1 MANRTEIIIS
11 ARDESKI
18 AFDSVSKSL
27 NKIQAE
33 AKRLNAS
40 NALNLNLGNF
50 VKGGLYAGAA
60 AASVEAVKGFV
71 RMNEELIKLN
81 GILKNSAGGNI
92 VFGQS
97 LQDVRNIASSAQ
109 VDLLGIGTTYA
120 RISNSL
126 KDLGVDQKQVSD
138 ITETLSLALKVNG
151 ATATESSSTLLQLSQ
166 AFGSGKLA
174 GDEFRAAMEAAPNVM
189 RQLAQSLNVPFGSLK
204 ELAAQG
210 QLTSDV
216 LLKAFTDQKF
226 LESLRLQAAQMKTVE
241 GSMQQLNNSVQLLA
255 GDFNKATG
263 FSNLLAEGISGIAGA
278 FEMASDVINNKP
290 IDWAKALPGGGK
302 SLIIDKE
309 GKVVIDFLSNLERQ
323 SDTTGKALRNLN
335 TIPTISWDAGDIGSI
350 KDYQEALSRG
360 SEAVSKFLN
369 NPSFSTKAENQKK
382 QLLDLANAFK
392 EAVKDVPQG
401 SEKYLEALKHVKEK
415 EKEILNEGKS
425 TGKSDAQKK
434 LEEQARAAQDF
445 TDKLKEQAAT
455 LGITGTALLQFD
467 AAQLKLTESQKQSV
481 NASILS
487 IENFEKNKK
496 AIEDATKAAEF
507 QQELMRQ
514 IGEDSQ
520 KQAQLDA
527 EPARKAQESYMSFME
542 AIRVESENL
551 NIELIKDDKARIK
564 AQLELEHQRS
574 VDRINGLGLESEQAQ
589 ALIEA
594 EAELFKKK
602 IENIDKS
609 AKGTK
614 NIAQEL
620 GLTFTSAFEDAA
632 LSGEKFSDVLAGLA
646 KDIERMALR
655 KAVTEPLGEIFKGF
669 DIGSFDFGS
678 IFANGNGGVYSGAG
692 ISAYSGQVVN
702 TPTLFPFAKGVGLMG
717 EAGPEAIMP
726 LKRGRGGK
734 LGIEGGSNTIVNVYN
749 NANGTQATATEKND
763 NGVRVIDIFIDQ
775 VKDSLNSDVN
785 RGTGSWLNSL
795 QTKFALNPAVGAM
808 R

>member
-1 MANRTEIIIS
+1 MANKTEIIIS

-50 VKGGLYAGAA
+50 VRGGAIAGAVA
-60 AASVEAVKGFV
+60 AFSSISDEVT
-71 RMNEELIKLN
+71 KLN

-97 LQDVRNIASSAQ
+97 LEDVKNIASVAQ
-109 VDLLGIGTTYA
+109 VDLLGVGTAYA

-151 ATATESSSTLLQLSQ
+151 ATAAESSSTLLQLSQ

-226 LESLRLQAAQMKTVE
+226 LESLRLQAAQMKTID
-241 GSMQQLNNSVQLLA
+241 GSLQELKNSLTLTVN
-255 GDFNKATG
+255 DFNKATG
-263 FSNLLAEGISGIAGA
+263 ASNLLAQGISGIAGA
-278 FEMASDVINNKP
+278 FELTSDVINNKP

-302 SLIIDKE
+302 SIMLDKD
-309 GKVVIDFLSNLERQ
+309 GNVVIDFLSNINKKLIETFDNGQ
-323 SDTTGKALRNLN
+323 KLN
-335 TIPTISWDAGDIGSI
+335 TIKFDGQIIDIGSM
-350 KDYQEALSRG
+350 KDYQDALNRG

-369 NPSFSTKAENQKK
+369 NPSFNTKTENQKK

-392 EAVKDVPQG
+392 DAVKDVPVG
-401 SEKYLEALKHVKEK
+401 SEKYLEALKRVKEK

-425 TGKSDAQKK
+425 TGKSEAQKRN
-434 LEEQARAAQDF
+434 EENAKAAQAF

-467 AAQLKLTESQKQSV
+467 AAQLKLSATQKQSV
-481 NASILS
+481 ADSIAL
-487 IENFEKNKK
+487 IDAFEKQ
-496 AIEDATKAAEF
+496 TKAAQDYADFEKLS
-507 QQELMRQ
+507 Q
-514 IGEDSQ
+514 DSDQ
-520 KQAQLDA
+520 RELDA
-527 EPARKAQESYMSFME
+527 LEEKSRMEQEMMATRE
-542 AIRVESENL
+542 ADYQAFYERLIAENENL
-551 NIELIKDDKARIK
+551 NIELIKDDKARVK
-564 AQLELEHQRS
+564 AQIDLEHERAIE
-574 VDRINGLGLESEQAQ
+574 RINGMMLESEQAQ
-589 ALIEA
+589 ALIDA
-594 EAELFKKK
+594 ETENYKKRLETIGK
-602 IENIDKS
+602 T
-609 AKGTK
+609 TK
-614 NIAQEL
+614 NTKSITEEL

-646 KDIERMALR
+646 KDIERMILR
-655 KAVTEPLGEIFKGF
+655 KTVTEPLGNIF
-669 DIGSFDFGS
+669 DDLIGGFDFGS
-678 IFANGNGGVYSGAG
+678 IFANANGGVYSGAG

-702 TPTLFPFAKGVGLMG
+702 SPTLFPFAKGVGLMG

-734 LGIEGGSNTIVNVYN
+734 LGIEGGGSTIVNVYN

-763 NGVRVIDIFIDQ
+763 NGVRVIDVLIEQ
-775 VKDSLNSDVN
+775 VKDSIASDIN
-785 RGTGSWLNSL
+785 RGNGQIPATMERKYGLN
-795 QTKFALNPAVGAM
+795 AAVGAM